1 MASVSDGAA
10 LIAAAENELDM
21 LRRNAQRWCYYAGR
35 VAAMLGVSIDQMARE
50 IDDAM
55 DGS

>member
-35 VAAMLGVSIDQMARE
+35 VAAMQGVSIDQMARE